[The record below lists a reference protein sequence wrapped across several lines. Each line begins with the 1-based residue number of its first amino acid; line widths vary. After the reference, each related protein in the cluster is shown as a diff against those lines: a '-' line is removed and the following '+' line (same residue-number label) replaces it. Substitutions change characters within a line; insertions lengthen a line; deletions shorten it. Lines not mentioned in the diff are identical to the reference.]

1 MSGVGMGG
9 AWCQRAPPHPRG
21 HTPARVAPHLCATLP
36 FLMSEMIR
44 GSPRFLLAAVEQGR
58 QAVNLIL
65 KALCLRWGRE
75 RTLLAPGPIASRLGD
90 CEQISSPLRD
100 SVSLL

>member
-1 MSGVGMGG
+1 MGG
-9 AWCQRAPPHPRG
+9 AWCRRALPHPRG

-65 KALCLRWGRE
+65 KAPLFKVGSGEDTVGSWSPYF
-75 RTLLAPGPIASRLGD
+75 LAGWL
-90 CEQISSPLRD
+90 
-100 SVSLL
+100 